1 MSTHLIPP
9 GAVRESAKEVAL
21 REAARRQLVAEEHVE
36 CDVALDGQH
45 VTVTDRRLI
54 ITKVGAIMGER
65 AESVALHAITSLA
78 VTMKNRRVAVLQL
91 SVPGRSWGELTL
103 YGEDLGPIHDALIRR
118 IPVSRSDR

>member
-9 GAVRESAKEVAL
+9 GAGRENAKDVAL
-21 REAARRQLVAEEHVE
+21 REAGRRQLVAEEHVE
-36 CDVALDGQH
+36 CDLTLDGEH

-78 VTMKNRRVAVLQL
+78 VTMKNQRVAMLQL
-91 SVPGRSWGELTL
+91 SVPGRTWGELTL
-103 YGEDLGPIHDALIRR
+103 SGDDLGPIHDALIRR
-118 IPVSRSDR
+118 LPVFRSDR